1 MPSSVLPAK
10 RAHQEKRLLRKA
22 AGKGVPQVVPVKAL
36 NARFADG
43 GLKPMAR
50 RATAA
55 KKPATDTRNQ
65 KSTRLG

>member
-1 MPSSVLPAK
+1 
-10 RAHQEKRLLRKA
+10 LRKA